1 MTRADIVFWCDEP
14 VSFGYGLC
22 QQLSR
27 HGLCNAAIAMPYN
40 HAGVMQ
46 ILQRS
51 TADCVV
57 FLSPHMHADFIR
69 RHHADLLA
77 LGKPLLGF
85 VSEWVAGNDVFPEG
99 RNFYGE
105 ANWLHYYAAAQASD
119 VPWFRAR
126 GMKSNLTPLMFAS
139 DLFPA
144 LPWRGRIKE
153 LCYIGH
159 NNAWKTERLRI
170 LKILDEARLI
180 KGFTA
185 PRNLVGTNG
194 IAALFRQFAATLCP
208 PAHGRGQ
215 SIRCYEAAASG
226 ALLVE
231 CQPLDEGNEFFVDG
245 QHRVAFPEGLPAK
258 ELCDF
263 IRSLDYDR
271 LRGIAEAGCALAHR
285 EFRAEVVFT
294 RFLDAA
300 RKALTEGG

>member
-1 MTRADIVFWCDEP
+1 MNVADIVFWHDEP
-14 VSFGYGLC
+14 VSFGSGLC
-22 QQLSR
+22 QQLFR
-27 HGLCNAAIAMPYN
+27 HGMCNAAIAMPYD
-40 HAGVMQ
+40 HAGVLQ
-46 ILQRS
+46 ILRQS
-51 TADCVV
+51 SADCVV

-69 RHHADLLA
+69 RHHADLLS

-126 GMKSNLTPLMFAS
+126 GMKSDLTPLMFAS

-144 LPWRGRIKE
+144 VSQHNRRKE

-159 NNAWKTERLRI
+159 NNAWKTERIRI
-170 LKILDEARLI
+170 VTILHRAGLMRP
-180 KGFTA
+180 FSA
-185 PRNLVGTNG
+185 PRNFVGANG
-194 IAALFRQFAATLCP
+194 VAALFREFAAVLCP
-208 PAHGRGQ
+208 PAHGRGH

-226 ALLVE
+226 ALIVE

-245 QHRVAFPEGLPAK
+245 QHRVTFPQGLPEA

-263 IRSLDYDR
+263 IRALDYDR

-285 EFRAEVVFT
+285 EFSAEVGFA
-294 RFLDAA
+294 RFLKAA
-300 RKALTEGG
+300 GKALTV